1 VRPHV
6 PSAPP
11 GSAGAARAG
20 PEPRPRSLLA
30 AVACAF
36 RGVRSAAGRHPNLR
50 AHIAIAGLVLIA
62 GAAAHLTAVEL
73 ALLAAASGLVLAAE
87 LLNTSME
94 LLTDLVCPREDP
106 RAAAVK
112 DVSAGAV
119 LVVSGAAAALAAF
132 ILVGRLWPRGPEAGR
147 LAVALGVACLAA
159 FVVATRGRR
168 PRD

>member
-1 VRPHV
+1 VHPHV

-11 GSAGAARAG
+11 GPAGAARVG
-20 PEPRPRSLLA
+20 PPEPRPRSFLA
-30 AVACAF
+30 AVANAF
-36 RGVRSAAGRHPNLR
+36 RGVRSAARRQPNLR

-62 GAAAHLTAVEL
+62 GAAARLTAAEL
-73 ALLAAASGLVLAAE
+73 ALLAAASGLVLATE
-87 LLNTSME
+87 LVNTSME

-119 LVVSGAAAALAAF
+119 LVVSGAAAALAAL
-132 ILVGRLWPRGPEAGR
+132 ILLGRLWPGGPEAGR
-147 LAVALGVACLAA
+147 LAAVLGVACFAGFVLAA
-159 FVVATRGRR
+159 RSR